1 MAEVAAFQGI
11 GNRVSGYHPLTKV
24 SGAGAISNNPF
35 LFDPGSSYAAPTPAP
50 NHRVVVDY
58 GDLGYQSLLETTTA
72 RYDSSTSSSTR
83 DYSKEAE
90 IIGNFHHALL

>member
-35 LFDPGSSYAAPTPAP
+35 LFDPGSCSDSDDGCDT
-50 NHRVVVDY
+50 DEEC
-58 GDLGYQSLLETTTA
+58 SELLETDWYQ
-72 RYDSSTSSSTR
+72 RYSSQR
-83 DYSKEAE
+83 GDNKR
-90 IIGNFHHALL
+90 